1 MKLSLAFTTIC
12 LISLESSVQ
21 GFLPSSSFKSSVVV
35 TQLSSSAA
43 ANQKKDNN
51 DHDHESTL
59 DNNQRR
65 ATLAVLVGGLASL
78 PLSAVAADDENKKF
92 LQEYSDFAK
101 TEEGWS
107 FRDVK
112 GGVGESPK
120 KGDRVVFDW
129 SGYTIGYFG
138 RPFEAKG

>member
-1 MKLSLAFTTIC
+1 MKLSLAFTSIC
-12 LISLESSVQ
+12 LIILESSVQ
-21 GFLPSSSFKSSVVV
+21 GFVPSSSFKSSVVV

-43 ANQKKDNN
+43 ANNQKKDNN
-51 DHDHESTL
+51 DHESTL

-112 GGVGESPK
+112 GGVGESPN